1 MPKHACKIAFAALLL
16 ASAGAGYESTAFSAP
31 AQEEVFSFDM
41 WCLEMKLYPSQ
52 RCDARHLEDMKAYEQ
67 YRADVE
73 KFDNARNARAERDRA
88 LQQKLNPD
96 SSSGKPSSPVR

>member
-1 MPKHACKIAFAALLL
+1 MSNHTRNIALAVLML

-31 AQEEVFSFDM
+31 AREDVFSFDM
-41 WCLEMKLYPSQ
+41 WCLEMKLYASQ
-52 RCDARHLEDMKAYEQ
+52 RCDARRSDDVKAYEQ

-73 KFDNARNARAERDRA
+73 KFDSARNTRAERDRE

-96 SSSGKPSSPVR
+96 SSSAKPSNPVR